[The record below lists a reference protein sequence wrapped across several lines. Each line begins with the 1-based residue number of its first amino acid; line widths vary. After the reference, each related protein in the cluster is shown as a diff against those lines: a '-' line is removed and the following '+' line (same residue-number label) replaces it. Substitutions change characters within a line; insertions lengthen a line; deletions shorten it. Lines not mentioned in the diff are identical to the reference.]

1 MLNDALH
8 YCLIFA
14 DFCGILDED
23 WMNLFMVL
31 NIETIKPIVKKLA
44 EDFGFSLVV
53 LFGSQA
59 TGKTHKKSDV
69 DIAFLSDIKMG
80 LYDIAK
86 MQTEFEQV
94 LKIGKIELVDLRNSP
109 PLLLKE
115 IAKNS
120 ILLYEKDALALA
132 RFKIYAF
139 KRYVE
144 SKKLLT
150 LRAAALDRF
159 IKRI

>member
-1 MLNDALH
+1 MKLE
-8 YCLIFA
+8 IQK
-14 DFCGILDED
+14 
-23 WMNLFMVL
+23 
-31 NIETIKPIVKKLA
+31 IKPAVNELA
-44 EDFGFSLVV
+44 QKFGLSLVV

-59 TGKTHKKSDV
+59 TGKTHKKSDI

-80 LYDIAK
+80 LYDIAR
-86 MQTEFEQV
+86 MQIEFEQV

-120 ILLYEKDALALA
+120 VLLYERDALAFA
-132 RFKIYAF
+132 RFKIHAF
-139 KRYVE
+139 KRYME

>member
-1 MLNDALH
+1 MKLE
-8 YCLIFA
+8 IQK
-14 DFCGILDED
+14 
-23 WMNLFMVL
+23 
-31 NIETIKPIVKKLA
+31 IKPAVNELA
-44 EDFGFSLVV
+44 QKFGLSLVV
-53 LFGSQA
+53 FFGSQA
-59 TGKTHKKSDV
+59 TGKTHKKSDI

-80 LYDIAK
+80 LYDIAR
-86 MQTEFEQV
+86 MQIEFEQV

-120 ILLYEKDALALA
+120 VLLYEKDALALA